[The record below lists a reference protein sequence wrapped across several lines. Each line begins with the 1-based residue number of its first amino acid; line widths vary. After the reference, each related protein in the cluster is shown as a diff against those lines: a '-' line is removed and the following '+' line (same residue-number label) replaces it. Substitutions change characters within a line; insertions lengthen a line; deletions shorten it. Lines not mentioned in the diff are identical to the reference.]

1 MTKEERNQNADA
13 LLEIAE
19 KIGQIDDL
27 DIKSLARAFLI
38 GYAEGRAIGIKVE
51 RKNKQMSA

>member
-27 DIKSLARAFLI
+27 GIKSVARAFLI

-51 RKNKQMSA
+51 QNKQQMTA

>member
-27 DIKSLARAFLI
+27 DIKSVARAFLI

-51 RKNKQMSA
+51 QNKQQMTA